1 MNKRF
6 LIWLLTILSLA
17 TGSSADAQPAKKNY
31 RIGYLS
37 SADPASD
44 GPRYELHWAALRE
57 LGYIEGQNLAVERRY
72 AEGKRER
79 QAELAAELVRLNVE
93 VILLA
98 GGDSVVRAAMSA
110 TKTIPLVLTQGS
122 DPVKAGFVQSLAHPG
137 GNVTGITDFSRE
149 LDGKRLEL
157 FKEAVPKLAR
167 IAFVHDPG
175 AAGVTTSL
183 KETIQVAARSL
194 KLVVE
199 PWEIR
204 DAAGLQKDL
213 AGINKL
219 RVDGIYAPAA
229 GGFMNAHAKR
239 ITDFALKS
247 RLPTM
252 VNPLRLVADGGLMGY
267 AADEGDRGRRVAY
280 FIDRVLK
287 GTRPADL
294 PVEQPMKFEFVINL
308 KTAKQIGVNIAPE
321 VLARAT
327 RVIR

>member
-122 DPVKAGFVQSLAHPG
+122 DPVKAGFVQSLAH
-137 GNVTGITDFSRE
+137 R
-149 LDGKRLEL
+149 R
-157 FKEAVPKLAR
+157 
-167 IAFVHDPG
+167 
-175 AAGVTTSL
+175 
-183 KETIQVAARSL
+183 QCY
-194 KLVVE
+194 
-199 PWEIR
+199 R
-204 DAAGLQKDL
+204 D
-213 AGINKL
+213 
-219 RVDGIYAPAA
+219 Y
-229 GGFMNAHAKR
+229 GF
-239 ITDFALKS
+239 
-247 RLPTM
+247 
-252 VNPLRLVADGGLMGY
+252 
-267 AADEGDRGRRVAY
+267 
-280 FIDRVLK
+280 LK
-287 GTRPADL
+287 GAGRQAVGAVQRSGSQACPHRL
-294 PVEQPMKFEFVINL
+294 
-308 KTAKQIGVNIAPE
+308 
-321 VLARAT
+321 RS
-327 RVIR
+327 

>member
-1 MNKRF
+1 MIARRSVLGGAMALAAATPAHAQQAWPLVGFIAASSRQERF
-6 LIWLLTILSLA
+6 ERAFVTGLRDLGFAQGRNVEIEFHWTAGTMEPVRGIAAGLIERRAAAIVTGGGNVTFAVRALTSSVPIVFATSVDPVADLLVASLA
-17 TGSSADAQPAKKNY
+17 
-31 RIGYLS
+31 R
-37 SADPASD
+37 
-44 GPRYELHWAALRE
+44 
-57 LGYIEGQNLAVERRY
+57 
-72 AEGKRER
+72 
-79 QAELAAELVRLNVE
+79 
-93 VILLA
+93 
-98 GGDSVVRAAMSA
+98 
-110 TKTIPLVLTQGS
+110 
-122 DPVKAGFVQSLAHPG
+122 PG
-137 GNVTGITDFSRE
+137 GNVTGITTFSTE

-175 AAGVTTSL
+175 AAGVTRSL

-204 DAAGLQKDL
+204 DKAGLEKDL

-229 GGFMNAHAKR
+229 GGFMNANAKR

-252 VNPLRLVADGGLMGY
+252 VNPLRLVAEGGLMGY
-267 AADEGDRGRRVAY
+267 AADERDRGRRVAY
-280 FIDRVLK
+280 YIDRILK
-287 GTRPADL
+287 GTKPADL
-294 PVEQPMKFEFVINL
+294 PVEQPTKFEFVINL
-308 KTAKQIGVNIAPE
+308 KTAKQIGVMITPE

-327 RVIR
+327 RIIR